1 MPPPLLRIGTRG
13 SPLALIQAEAT
24 RARLAA
30 AHPELAAPDAI
41 EIVPIRTTG
50 DAVRD
55 RTLAAIGGKGLFT
68 KEIEEALLSQ
78 AIDLAVHSLKDMATV
93 LPEGLAIVC
102 HLPRADPRDAV
113 ITPRAGRLLDL
124 PRGAVVGSSALR
136 RQAQL
141 LRARPDLR
149 VVPIR
154 GNVETRLRKIE
165 EGKADATLLAVA
177 GLVRLGMESRI
188 TEILP
193 TDLMLPAPAQGTI
206 AVEARL
212 SDARVLRY
220 LAPIDD
226 PATAA
231 CSAAER
237 ALLAALDGSCRTPIA
252 ALAEID
258 GEGRLTLR
266 ARIIRPDGTR
276 CHDATRSGAVAD
288 AARLG
293 QDAGTAL
300 RAEAG
305 PGFFDLPIPEG
316 IPV

>member
-1 MPPPLLRIGTRG
+1 MTTPLLRIGTRG
-13 SPLALIQAEAT
+13 SPLALIQAET
-24 RARLAA
+24 VRDRLAA
-30 AHPELAAPDAI
+30 AHPELRAPGAI
-41 EIVPIRTTG
+41 AIVPIRTTG
-50 DAVRD
+50 DSVRD

-68 KEIEEALLSQ
+68 KEIEEALLSD
-78 AIDLAVHSLKDMATV
+78 AIDLAVHSLKDMATL

-102 HLPRADPRDAV
+102 HLPRADPRDAFISSSV
-113 ITPRAGRLLDL
+113 ARLLDL
-124 PRGAVVGSSALR
+124 PPGAIVGSSALR

-177 GLVRLGMESRI
+177 GLDRMGMQSRI

-193 TDLMLPAPAQGTI
+193 TDLMLPAPAQGII
-206 AVEARL
+206 AVEARV
-212 SDARVLRY
+212 SDQRALRY
-220 LAPIDD
+220 VAPLDD
-226 PATAA
+226 AATSARA
-231 CSAAER
+231 AAER

-258 GEGRLTLR
+258 AEGRLTLQ

-276 CHDATRSGAVAD
+276 CHEAARSGAAVD

-293 QDAGTAL
+293 HDAGAAL

-316 IPV
+316 TPV